1 MKQQITEINESIN
14 YHDEQ
19 EYEDECYDCHEYEF
33 FERLECISGQYVR
46 ELWVALIAPIPV

>member
-46 ELWVALIAPIPV
+46 EL